1 MFFKFLITAIFSI
14 SLSTGVIAQEAAG
27 VRMASTKL
35 DYLNEVAE
43 HMNIAYGFKQGIKF
57 EKSKGG
63 KINELAEA
71 ALSLDDRVLNKIFAE
86 VLENRLTLDEA
97 KQAYAFHSSEA
108 GIAAVKA
115 QSKDILNPR
124 PKINLT
130 PAQKFAVTMYMN
142 SATGKKVGALVADPL
157 VWDEYTR
164 RVFATLSKQ

>member
-1 MFFKFLITAIFSI
+1 MIFKFLIAAIFSI
-14 SLSTGVIAQEAAG
+14 SLRAGVIAQETEG
-27 VRMASTKL
+27 VRMPSTKL
-35 DYLNEVAE
+35 DYLNAVAE
-43 HMNIAYGFKQGIKF
+43 HMNIAFGFKHGIRI

-63 KINELAEA
+63 KINALAEA

-86 VLENRLTLDEA
+86 VIEGRLTLDEA
-97 KQAYAFHSSEA
+97 KQAYKFHSSEA

-115 QSKDILNPR
+115 QSNDPLNPQ
-124 PKINLT
+124 PKIHLT
-130 PAQKFAVTMYMN
+130 PAQNFTVTMYMN